1 MAWPA
6 ALSAPNVP
14 AGQFAHAA
22 APAEVC
28 AKAALEVP
36 SVQGVPAQLVWP
48 AVAVKVPGPHGRHT
62 AAAELF
68 WPAGP

>member
-6 ALSAPNVP
+6 ALSAPKVP
-14 AGQFAHAA
+14 AGQLAHAA

-36 SVQGVPAQLVWP
+36 SVQGVPAQDVWP
-48 AVAVKVPGPHGRHT
+48 AVAV
-62 AAAELF
+62 
-68 WPAGP
+68 